1 MSQVDASRDAQQA
14 AGLKRIPFAS
24 SPEEVERIVDVDG
37 GVVLTGMLSRD
48 EVRAVNDELDIVMG
62 PLQQGNFGA
71 GEDNFLAAL
80 FGSRTKRLQHC
91 VKYSQTYREAFLG
104 KPSLAEFVSAILGG
118 RPGSHSLF
126 SSQAIEIFPGEK
138 PQELHRDGGGFLKAL
153 GINGPDS
160 PHILVNTLLALTD
173 VTEENGATRVIP
185 GSHRWNDFSDMGA
198 PEQTIPA
205 TMQAGD
211 ILLYNGKMCHGGGAN
226 TTEDESRRVI
236 ATSWSLGLLTPEE
249 AWPFVISIDEVRTYP
264 RQLQAFLGFHSVTY
278 RGEEPGFLWR
288 ADMRPLEDY
297 LGL

>member
-1 MSQVDASRDAQQA
+1 
-14 AGLKRIPFAS
+14 
-24 SPEEVERIVDVDG
+24 
-37 GVVLTGMLSRD
+37 
-48 EVRAVNDELDIVMG
+48 
-62 PLQQGNFGA
+62 
-71 GEDNFLAAL
+71 
-80 FGSRTKRLQHC
+80 
-91 VKYSQTYREAFLG
+91 
-104 KPSLAEFVSAILGG
+104 
-118 RPGSHSLF
+118 
-126 SSQAIEIFPGEK
+126 
-138 PQELHRDGGGFLKAL
+138 
-153 GINGPDS
+153 
-160 PHILVNTLLALTD
+160 
-173 VTEENGATRVIP
+173 
-185 GSHRWNDFSDMGA
+185 MGA